1 MKTRRCQVI
10 VNPRGGRHR
19 GIAIWERVRP
29 IFDEAGW
36 DLAVRVTE
44 YSGHARALARTLS
57 SDGDAGLCVLGRDG
71 TVHEVVNGLMER
83 EPPSLLPLG
92 LIPAGSANTLHQ
104 HLGCTDPRVA
114 ARRIVAGRT
123 GPLDVV
129 RVAMGTQVLYSVDL
143 IGWGSV
149 ADVNCAAE
157 RWRFLGPSRYTAAAL
172 WQIVRACCYPA
183 RILLDDRVVE
193 DEFLFA
199 IACNAKYAGKG
210 LKMAPRAELGDG
222 KLDVVLC
229 RRTSRL
235 QMLRLFAK
243 LRTGSHTTL
252 DCVEY
257 RQVKSLAIEGAASE
271 RLDID
276 GEVKG
281 QAPFRAEV
289 LPGALEVFI

>member
-1 MKTRRCQVI
+1 MKTRHCHVI

-19 GIAIWERVRP
+19 GIAIWEQVRP

-36 DLAVRVTE
+36 DLAVSVTE

-57 SDGDAGLCVLGRDG
+57 LDGHDGLCVIAGDG

-83 EPPSLLPLG
+83 EQPSLLPLG

-104 HLGCTDPRVA
+104 HLRCADPLVA
-114 ARRIVAGRT
+114 ARRILAGRT

-129 RVAMGTQVLYSVDL
+129 RITVGTQVLYSVDL

-149 ADVNCAAE
+149 ADVNCTAE

-172 WQIVRACCYPA
+172 WQIIRARCYQA
-183 RILLDDRVVE
+183 RVLLDDRVVE
-193 DEFLFA
+193 DEFLFV

-243 LRTGSHTTL
+243 LRTGSHPTL

-257 RQVKSLAIEGAASE
+257 RQVKLLAIEDTASE
-271 RLDID
+271 CLDID

-289 LPGALEVFI
+289 LAGAMTVFI